1 MSNLNKRWVT
11 SNEMNR
17 FGEIIKNTSSEST
30 SYDKSERTRFS
41 AGGFGVDAPNWKIGL
56 GLVATLLGGVGVFEL
71 GKSLLKKSEDN
82 NQSANKIKEDTAS
95 TDNDI
100 RYCNAKHGHNIEL
113 QKLKHEQWIEK
124 EKIKTVKTGI
134 ISTET
139 SSHPLLAPTNTGP
152 VSHSYNYFSSEEVV
166 QPQALDGEL
175 IFNNEITIIFSPTNV
190 GKTFFATHLCAKICE
205 RNTNMQGI
213 YYNTEM
219 NDSQMKRILFGNKD
233 GEEWPRYSDNIEVIS
248 EIHTTDEL
256 VNNMAMNIEKYK
268 KDLAIFIDNST
279 YFEPSSRSEKSTEF
293 LKLLKRILTQAK
305 NLYGINIAFIVI
317 CHTNKIERDA
327 RLDLNVLKGNG
338 NLNNFADRVI
348 AIGRVP
354 EHNNMRYI
362 KVLKSRTGNID
373 EKLRIYRTSGNPRF
387 IYIGDAKEDDVLDGR
402 YREPKETI
410 SEDLGKKWYQEKL
423 AGKGYGTIARE
434 HFKLPAVDKNDT
446 DEIKKEK
453 QKRFEKNKGI
463 VKYQIKKYKEKL
475 VAQSA

>member
-1 MSNLNKRWVT
+1 M
-11 SNEMNR
+11 
-17 FGEIIKNTSSEST
+17 II
-30 SYDKSERTRFS
+30 
-41 AGGFGVDAPNWKIGL
+41 
-56 GLVATLLGGVGVFEL
+56 
-71 GKSLLKKSEDN
+71 
-82 NQSANKIKEDTAS
+82 
-95 TDNDI
+95 
-100 RYCNAKHGHNIEL
+100 
-113 QKLKHEQWIEK
+113 
-124 EKIKTVKTGI
+124 
-134 ISTET
+134 
-139 SSHPLLAPTNTGP
+139 
-152 VSHSYNYFSSEEVV
+152 
-166 QPQALDGEL
+166 
-175 IFNNEITIIFSPTNV
+175 
-190 GKTFFATHLCAKICE
+190 
-205 RNTNMQGI
+205 
-213 YYNTEM
+213 
-219 NDSQMKRILFGNKD
+219 
-233 GEEWPRYSDNIEVIS
+233 
-248 EIHTTDEL
+248 
-256 VNNMAMNIEKYK
+256 NNMAMNIEKYK

-293 LKLLKRILTQAK
+293 IKLLKRILTQAK

-354 EHNNMRYI
+354 KHNDKRYI

-373 EKLRIYRTSGNPRF
+373 EKLRIYRASGNPRF